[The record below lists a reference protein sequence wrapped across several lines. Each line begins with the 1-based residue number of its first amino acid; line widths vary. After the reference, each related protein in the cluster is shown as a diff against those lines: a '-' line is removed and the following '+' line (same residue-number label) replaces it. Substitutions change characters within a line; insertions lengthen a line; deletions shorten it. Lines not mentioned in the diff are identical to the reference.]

1 MKGLLQ
7 SKIFRKNLKKWLCM
21 YVGAL
26 LLLTTV
32 VTYSKYISKYNVD
45 DDARITKFDVTVKNI
60 ENENL
65 TCTGEIDKLDCTTKD
80 TYRPTTKIPY
90 EFVVTPNFEVNTLLA
105 TTIYVPASF
114 NIERLEE
121 IDGDPL
127 YDEKE
132 NIKDSSITIS
142 KLKDKNEKG
151 EEVNGDIILA
161 IIADYMKKNNML
173 EKNKLVA
180 TVMSNIG
187 LNKYANNNNLELVQT
202 KVGDRYVLEE
212 MLKNGGNLGGEQSG
226 HIILSDF
233 NLTGDGIVTSLMIIK
248 ILLETRQS
256 FSEICRIMAIY
267 PQTLINVKVREFDMI
282 KYPEIGEIILKTEKE
297 LEGEGRVLIRK
308 SGTEP
313 LFRIMLE
320 GKDKKYID
328 KAAREI
334 ANIIQ
339 EKMG

>member
-32 VTYSKYISKYNVD
+32 VTYSKYISKYNAD
-45 DDARITKFDVTVKNI
+45 EDARITKFDVTVKNI

-114 NIERLEE
+114 NIETLEE
-121 IDGDPL
+121 INGKVL

-142 KLKDKNEKG
+142 KIKNKNEKG
-151 EEVNGDIILA
+151 EEVDLSLI
-161 IIADYMKKNNML
+161 
-173 EKNKLVA
+173 
-180 TVMSNIG
+180 
-187 LNKYANNNNLELVQT
+187 
-202 KVGDRYVLEE
+202 
-212 MLKNGGNLGGEQSG
+212 
-226 HIILSDF
+226 HIS
-233 NLTGDGIVTSLMIIK
+233 
-248 ILLETRQS
+248 EPTRRS
-256 FSEICRIMAIY
+256 
-267 PQTLINVKVREFDMI
+267 V
-282 KYPEIGEIILKTEKE
+282 
-297 LEGEGRVLIRK
+297 
-308 SGTEP
+308 
-313 LFRIMLE
+313 
-320 GKDKKYID
+320 
-328 KAAREI
+328 
-334 ANIIQ
+334 
-339 EKMG
+339 

>member
-45 DDARITKFDVTVKNI
+45 EDARITKFDVTVKNI

-114 NIERLEE
+114 NIETLEE
-121 IDGDPL
+121 INGKVL

-142 KLKDKNEKG
+142 KIKNKNEKG
-151 EEVNGDIILA
+151 EEVDTATIITITKKIDTDDII
-161 IIADYMKKNNML
+161 NSNT
-173 EKNKLVA
+173 EKNYRI
-180 TVMSNIG
+180 TI
-187 LNKYANNNNLELVQT
+187 KYNYEEEKYLTDEKDNLSV
-202 KVGDRYVLEE
+202 
-212 MLKNGGNLGGEQSG
+212 
-226 HIILSDF
+226 
-233 NLTGDGIVTSLMIIK
+233 IK
-248 ILLETRQS
+248 IGYSATQ
-256 FSEICRIMAIY
+256 
-267 PQTLINVKVREFDMI
+267 I
-282 KYPEIGEIILKTEKE
+282 K
-297 LEGEGRVLIRK
+297 
-308 SGTEP
+308 
-313 LFRIMLE
+313 
-320 GKDKKYID
+320 
-328 KAAREI
+328 
-334 ANIIQ
+334 N
-339 EKMG
+339 

>member
-45 DDARITKFDVTVKNI
+45 DDSRITKFDVTVKNI

-114 NIERLEE
+114 NIETLEE
-121 IDGDPL
+121 INGKVL

-142 KLKDKNEKG
+142 KIKNKNEKG
-151 EEVNGDIILA
+151 EEVDTATIITITKKIDTDDIINSNTPKTYKITIKYNYDEETYLT
-161 IIADYMKKNNML
+161 ADK
-173 EKNKLVA
+173 E
-180 TVMSNIG
+180 
-187 LNKYANNNNLELVQT
+187 NLSV
-202 KVGDRYVLEE
+202 
-212 MLKNGGNLGGEQSG
+212 
-226 HIILSDF
+226 
-233 NLTGDGIVTSLMIIK
+233 IK
-248 ILLETRQS
+248 IGYSATQ
-256 FSEICRIMAIY
+256 
-267 PQTLINVKVREFDMI
+267 I
-282 KYPEIGEIILKTEKE
+282 K
-297 LEGEGRVLIRK
+297 
-308 SGTEP
+308 
-313 LFRIMLE
+313 
-320 GKDKKYID
+320 
-328 KAAREI
+328 
-334 ANIIQ
+334 N
-339 EKMG
+339 

>member
-26 LLLTTV
+26 LILTTV
-32 VTYSKYISKYNVD
+32 VTYSKYISKYNAD
-45 DDARITKFDVTVKNI
+45 EDARITKFDVTVKNI

-114 NIERLEE
+114 NIETLEE
-121 IDGDPL
+121 INGKVL

-151 EEVNGDIILA
+151 EEVDTATIITITKKIDTDDIINSNTPKTYKITIKYNYDEETYLT
-161 IIADYMKKNNML
+161 ADK
-173 EKNKLVA
+173 E
-180 TVMSNIG
+180 
-187 LNKYANNNNLELVQT
+187 NLSV
-202 KVGDRYVLEE
+202 
-212 MLKNGGNLGGEQSG
+212 
-226 HIILSDF
+226 
-233 NLTGDGIVTSLMIIK
+233 IK
-248 ILLETRQS
+248 IGYSATQ
-256 FSEICRIMAIY
+256 
-267 PQTLINVKVREFDMI
+267 I
-282 KYPEIGEIILKTEKE
+282 K
-297 LEGEGRVLIRK
+297 
-308 SGTEP
+308 
-313 LFRIMLE
+313 
-320 GKDKKYID
+320 
-328 KAAREI
+328 
-334 ANIIQ
+334 N
-339 EKMG
+339 

>member
-7 SKIFRKNLKKWLCM
+7 SKIFRKNLRKWLCM

-32 VTYSKYISKYNVD
+32 VTYSKYISKYNAD
-45 DDARITKFDVTVKNI
+45 EDARITKFDVTVKNI

-114 NIERLEE
+114 NIETLEE
-121 IDGDPL
+121 INGKVL

-151 EEVNGDIILA
+151 EEVDTATIITITKKIDTDDII
-161 IIADYMKKNNML
+161 N
-173 EKNKLVA
+173 
-180 TVMSNIG
+180 SNTPKTPPTWLFSGNIFCS
-187 LNKYANNNNLELVQT
+187 KT
-202 KVGDRYVLEE
+202 PR
-212 MLKNGGNLGGEQSG
+212 GG
-226 HIILSDF
+226 
-233 NLTGDGIVTSLMIIK
+233 
-248 ILLETRQS
+248 
-256 FSEICRIMAIY
+256 
-267 PQTLINVKVREFDMI
+267 
-282 KYPEIGEIILKTEKE
+282 
-297 LEGEGRVLIRK
+297 
-308 SGTEP
+308 
-313 LFRIMLE
+313 
-320 GKDKKYID
+320 
-328 KAAREI
+328 AR
-334 ANIIQ
+334 ARS
-339 EKMG
+339 

>member
-1 MKGLLQ
+1 
-7 SKIFRKNLKKWLCM
+7 
-21 YVGAL
+21 
-26 LLLTTV
+26 
-32 VTYSKYISKYNVD
+32 
-45 DDARITKFDVTVKNI
+45 
-60 ENENL
+60 
-65 TCTGEIDKLDCTTKD
+65 
-80 TYRPTTKIPY
+80 
-90 EFVVTPNFEVNTLLA
+90 
-105 TTIYVPASF
+105 
-114 NIERLEE
+114 
-121 IDGDPL
+121 
-127 YDEKE
+127 
-132 NIKDSSITIS
+132 
-142 KLKDKNEKG
+142 
-151 EEVNGDIILA
+151 
-161 IIADYMKKNNML
+161 ML

-267 PQTLINVKVREFDMI
+267 PQTLINVKVREFDMN

>member
-32 VTYSKYISKYNVD
+32 VTYSKYISKFNMD
-45 DDARITKFDVTVKNI
+45 EDARITKFDVTVKNI

-151 EEVNGDIILA
+151 EEVDTATIITITKKIDTDDIINSNKPKTYKITIKYNYDEETYLT
-161 IIADYMKKNNML
+161 ADK
-173 EKNKLVA
+173 E
-180 TVMSNIG
+180 
-187 LNKYANNNNLELVQT
+187 NLSV
-202 KVGDRYVLEE
+202 
-212 MLKNGGNLGGEQSG
+212 
-226 HIILSDF
+226 
-233 NLTGDGIVTSLMIIK
+233 IK
-248 ILLETRQS
+248 IGYSATQ
-256 FSEICRIMAIY
+256 
-267 PQTLINVKVREFDMI
+267 I
-282 KYPEIGEIILKTEKE
+282 K
-297 LEGEGRVLIRK
+297 
-308 SGTEP
+308 
-313 LFRIMLE
+313 
-320 GKDKKYID
+320 
-328 KAAREI
+328 
-334 ANIIQ
+334 N
-339 EKMG
+339 

>member
-114 NIERLEE
+114 NIETLEE
-121 IDGDPL
+121 INGKVL

-142 KLKDKNEKG
+142 K
-151 EEVNGDIILA
+151 I
-161 IIADYMKKNNML
+161 
-173 EKNKLVA
+173 KNK
-180 TVMSNIG
+180 
-187 LNKYANNNNLELVQT
+187 K
-202 KVGDRYVLEE
+202 D
-212 MLKNGGNLGGEQSG
+212 
-226 HIILSDF
+226 
-233 NLTGDGIVTSLMIIK
+233 
-248 ILLETRQS
+248 
-256 FSEICRIMAIY
+256 
-267 PQTLINVKVREFDMI
+267 
-282 KYPEIGEIILKTEKE
+282 
-297 LEGEGRVLIRK
+297 RK
-308 SGTEP
+308 SVV
-313 LFRIMLE
+313 
-320 GKDKKYID
+320 
-328 KAAREI
+328 
-334 ANIIQ
+334 
-339 EKMG
+339 

>member
-7 SKIFRKNLKKWLCM
+7 SKIFRKNLRKWLCM

-32 VTYSKYISKYNVD
+32 VTYSKYISKYNAD
-45 DDARITKFDVTVKNI
+45 EDARITKFDVTVKNI

-114 NIERLEE
+114 NIETLEE
-121 IDGDPL
+121 INGKVL

-151 EEVNGDIILA
+151 EEVDTATIITITKKIDTDDIINSNTPKTYKITIKYNYDEETYLT
-161 IIADYMKKNNML
+161 ADK
-173 EKNKLVA
+173 E
-180 TVMSNIG
+180 
-187 LNKYANNNNLELVQT
+187 NLSV
-202 KVGDRYVLEE
+202 
-212 MLKNGGNLGGEQSG
+212 
-226 HIILSDF
+226 
-233 NLTGDGIVTSLMIIK
+233 IK
-248 ILLETRQS
+248 IGYSATQ
-256 FSEICRIMAIY
+256 
-267 PQTLINVKVREFDMI
+267 I
-282 KYPEIGEIILKTEKE
+282 K
-297 LEGEGRVLIRK
+297 
-308 SGTEP
+308 
-313 LFRIMLE
+313 
-320 GKDKKYID
+320 
-328 KAAREI
+328 
-334 ANIIQ
+334 N
-339 EKMG
+339 

>member
-114 NIERLEE
+114 NIETLEE
-121 IDGDPL
+121 INGKVL

-142 KLKDKNEKG
+142 KIKNRNEKG
-151 EEVNGDIILA
+151 EEVDTATIITITKKIDTDDIINSNTPKTYKITIKYNYDEETYLT
-161 IIADYMKKNNML
+161 ADK
-173 EKNKLVA
+173 E
-180 TVMSNIG
+180 
-187 LNKYANNNNLELVQT
+187 NLSV
-202 KVGDRYVLEE
+202 
-212 MLKNGGNLGGEQSG
+212 
-226 HIILSDF
+226 
-233 NLTGDGIVTSLMIIK
+233 IK
-248 ILLETRQS
+248 IGYSATQ
-256 FSEICRIMAIY
+256 
-267 PQTLINVKVREFDMI
+267 I
-282 KYPEIGEIILKTEKE
+282 K
-297 LEGEGRVLIRK
+297 
-308 SGTEP
+308 
-313 LFRIMLE
+313 
-320 GKDKKYID
+320 
-328 KAAREI
+328 
-334 ANIIQ
+334 N
-339 EKMG
+339 

>member
-32 VTYSKYISKYNVD
+32 VTYSKYISKYNAD
-45 DDARITKFDVTVKNI
+45 EDARITKFDVTVKNI

-114 NIERLEE
+114 NIETLEE
-121 IDGDPL
+121 INGKVL

-142 KLKDKNEKG
+142 KIKNKNEKG
-151 EEVNGDIILA
+151 EEVDTATIITITKKIDTDDIINSNTPKTYKITIKYNYDEETYLT
-161 IIADYMKKNNML
+161 ADK
-173 EKNKLVA
+173 E
-180 TVMSNIG
+180 
-187 LNKYANNNNLELVQT
+187 NLSV
-202 KVGDRYVLEE
+202 
-212 MLKNGGNLGGEQSG
+212 
-226 HIILSDF
+226 
-233 NLTGDGIVTSLMIIK
+233 IK
-248 ILLETRQS
+248 IGYSATQ
-256 FSEICRIMAIY
+256 
-267 PQTLINVKVREFDMI
+267 I
-282 KYPEIGEIILKTEKE
+282 K
-297 LEGEGRVLIRK
+297 
-308 SGTEP
+308 
-313 LFRIMLE
+313 
-320 GKDKKYID
+320 
-328 KAAREI
+328 
-334 ANIIQ
+334 N
-339 EKMG
+339 

>member
-45 DDARITKFDVTVKNI
+45 EDARITKFDVTVKNI

-151 EEVNGDIILA
+151 EEVDTATIITITKKIDTDDIINSNKPKTYKITIKYNYDEETYLT
-161 IIADYMKKNNML
+161 ADK
-173 EKNKLVA
+173 E
-180 TVMSNIG
+180 
-187 LNKYANNNNLELVQT
+187 NLSV
-202 KVGDRYVLEE
+202 
-212 MLKNGGNLGGEQSG
+212 
-226 HIILSDF
+226 
-233 NLTGDGIVTSLMIIK
+233 IK
-248 ILLETRQS
+248 IGYSATQ
-256 FSEICRIMAIY
+256 
-267 PQTLINVKVREFDMI
+267 I
-282 KYPEIGEIILKTEKE
+282 K
-297 LEGEGRVLIRK
+297 
-308 SGTEP
+308 
-313 LFRIMLE
+313 
-320 GKDKKYID
+320 
-328 KAAREI
+328 
-334 ANIIQ
+334 N
-339 EKMG
+339 

>member
-7 SKIFRKNLKKWLCM
+7 SKIFRKNLRKWLCM

-45 DDARITKFDVTVKNI
+45 EDARITKFDVTVKNI

-114 NIERLEE
+114 NIETLEE
-121 IDGDPL
+121 INGKVL

-151 EEVNGDIILA
+151 EEVDTATIITITKKIDTDDII
-161 IIADYMKKNNML
+161 N
-173 EKNKLVA
+173 
-180 TVMSNIG
+180 SNIPRTYKITI
-187 LNKYANNNNLELVQT
+187 KYNYDEETYLTADKENLSV
-202 KVGDRYVLEE
+202 
-212 MLKNGGNLGGEQSG
+212 
-226 HIILSDF
+226 
-233 NLTGDGIVTSLMIIK
+233 IK
-248 ILLETRQS
+248 IGYSATQ
-256 FSEICRIMAIY
+256 
-267 PQTLINVKVREFDMI
+267 I
-282 KYPEIGEIILKTEKE
+282 K
-297 LEGEGRVLIRK
+297 
-308 SGTEP
+308 
-313 LFRIMLE
+313 
-320 GKDKKYID
+320 
-328 KAAREI
+328 
-334 ANIIQ
+334 N
-339 EKMG
+339 

>member
-21 YVGAL
+21 YVGVL

-114 NIERLEE
+114 NIETLEE
-121 IDGDPL
+121 INGKVL

-142 KLKDKNEKG
+142 KIKNKNEKG
-151 EEVNGDIILA
+151 EEVDTATIITITKKIDTDDIINSNTPKTYKITIKYNYDEETYLT
-161 IIADYMKKNNML
+161 ADK
-173 EKNKLVA
+173 E
-180 TVMSNIG
+180 
-187 LNKYANNNNLELVQT
+187 NLSV
-202 KVGDRYVLEE
+202 
-212 MLKNGGNLGGEQSG
+212 
-226 HIILSDF
+226 
-233 NLTGDGIVTSLMIIK
+233 IK
-248 ILLETRQS
+248 IGYSATQ
-256 FSEICRIMAIY
+256 
-267 PQTLINVKVREFDMI
+267 I
-282 KYPEIGEIILKTEKE
+282 K
-297 LEGEGRVLIRK
+297 
-308 SGTEP
+308 
-313 LFRIMLE
+313 
-320 GKDKKYID
+320 
-328 KAAREI
+328 
-334 ANIIQ
+334 N
-339 EKMG
+339 

>member
-114 NIERLEE
+114 NIETLEE
-121 IDGDPL
+121 INGKVL

-142 KLKDKNEKG
+142 KIKNKNEKG
-151 EEVNGDIILA
+151 EEVDTATIITITKKIDTDDIINSNTPKTYKITIKYNYDEETYLT
-161 IIADYMKKNNML
+161 ADK
-173 EKNKLVA
+173 E
-180 TVMSNIG
+180 
-187 LNKYANNNNLELVQT
+187 NLSV
-202 KVGDRYVLEE
+202 
-212 MLKNGGNLGGEQSG
+212 
-226 HIILSDF
+226 
-233 NLTGDGIVTSLMIIK
+233 IK
-248 ILLETRQS
+248 IGYSATQ
-256 FSEICRIMAIY
+256 
-267 PQTLINVKVREFDMI
+267 I
-282 KYPEIGEIILKTEKE
+282 K
-297 LEGEGRVLIRK
+297 
-308 SGTEP
+308 
-313 LFRIMLE
+313 
-320 GKDKKYID
+320 
-328 KAAREI
+328 
-334 ANIIQ
+334 N
-339 EKMG
+339 

>member
-114 NIERLEE
+114 NIETLEE
-121 IDGDPL
+121 INGKVL

-151 EEVNGDIILA
+151 EEVDTATIITITKKIDTDDIINSNTPKTYKITIKYNYDEETYLT
-161 IIADYMKKNNML
+161 ADK
-173 EKNKLVA
+173 E
-180 TVMSNIG
+180 
-187 LNKYANNNNLELVQT
+187 NLSV
-202 KVGDRYVLEE
+202 
-212 MLKNGGNLGGEQSG
+212 
-226 HIILSDF
+226 
-233 NLTGDGIVTSLMIIK
+233 IK
-248 ILLETRQS
+248 IGYSATQ
-256 FSEICRIMAIY
+256 
-267 PQTLINVKVREFDMI
+267 I
-282 KYPEIGEIILKTEKE
+282 K
-297 LEGEGRVLIRK
+297 
-308 SGTEP
+308 
-313 LFRIMLE
+313 
-320 GKDKKYID
+320 
-328 KAAREI
+328 
-334 ANIIQ
+334 N
-339 EKMG
+339 

>member
-7 SKIFRKNLKKWLCM
+7 SKIFRKNLRKWLCM

-45 DDARITKFDVTVKNI
+45 EDARITKFDVTVKNI

-114 NIERLEE
+114 NIETLEE
-121 IDGDPL
+121 INGKVL

-132 NIKDSSITIS
+132 NIKDSSITIN

-151 EEVNGDIILA
+151 EEVDTATIITITKKIDTDDII
-161 IIADYMKKNNML
+161 N
-173 EKNKLVA
+173 
-180 TVMSNIG
+180 SNIPRTYKITI
-187 LNKYANNNNLELVQT
+187 KYNYDEETYLTADKENLSV
-202 KVGDRYVLEE
+202 
-212 MLKNGGNLGGEQSG
+212 
-226 HIILSDF
+226 
-233 NLTGDGIVTSLMIIK
+233 IK
-248 ILLETRQS
+248 IGYSATQ
-256 FSEICRIMAIY
+256 
-267 PQTLINVKVREFDMI
+267 I
-282 KYPEIGEIILKTEKE
+282 K
-297 LEGEGRVLIRK
+297 
-308 SGTEP
+308 
-313 LFRIMLE
+313 
-320 GKDKKYID
+320 
-328 KAAREI
+328 
-334 ANIIQ
+334 N
-339 EKMG
+339 